1 MTRVR
6 HVLGAMT
13 GTSIDGIDLA
23 LVRIEGRGLA
33 MRATLVAHH
42 AAGLGSLADR
52 LRAAAEQRPMTAGEF
67 AALMLDFGSFHAAE
81 ARAFLEGARL
91 PRPDLVSIH
100 GQTVFHRPPAS
111 WQLVNAH
118 PVARA
123 LGCDVVFDLRGNDL
137 AHGGQGAPLTPLA
150 DWVLFRC
157 NAPRAVV
164 NLGGF
169 ANVTLLSQDAPD
181 APRVVD
187 AIRGFDVCACNQ
199 LLDAAAR
206 AVLGASFDAGGA
218 AAARGTRDPD
228 AEASLIA
235 RLTDG
240 GEARSLGTGDE
251 CLGWLH
257 DARGRLRPDDLLA
270 SAAAAIG
277 TVIGRAIRAHGAS
290 DALLAGGGTRHQPL
304 AESIARAATCPV
316 RSCGDAGIPPEA
328 REAAGWAVLG
338 ALAQDGIPVA
348 LPAVTGRPEARP
360 PTPIDGTWIHVRA
373 DHAGP

>member
-1 MTRVR
+1 
-6 HVLGAMT
+6 
-13 GTSIDGIDLA
+13 
-23 LVRIEGRGLA
+23 
-33 MRATLVAHH
+33 
-42 AAGLGSLADR
+42 
-52 LRAAAEQRPMTAGEF
+52 
-67 AALMLDFGSFHAAE
+67 
-81 ARAFLEGARL
+81 
-91 PRPDLVSIH
+91 
-100 GQTVFHRPPAS
+100 
-111 WQLVNAH
+111 VNAH

-169 ANVTLLSQDAPD
+169 ANVTLLPQDAPD

-360 PTPIDGTWIHVRA
+360 TTPIDGTWIHVRA

>member
-23 LVRIEGRGLA
+23 LARIEGTGLA

-42 AAGLGSLADR
+42 AAGLGPLAGR
-52 LRAAAEQRPMTAGEF
+52 LRAAAEQRPMAAGEF
-67 AALMLDFGSFHAAE
+67 AALMLDFGSFHAE
-81 ARAFLEGARL
+81 QARAFLDAHRL
-91 PRPDLVSIH
+91 PQPDLASIH

-118 PVARA
+118 PLARA

-150 DWVLFRC
+150 DWVLFRSD
-157 NAPRAVV
+157 APRAVV

-169 ANVTLLSQDAPD
+169 ANVTLLPADTAGG
-181 APRVVD
+181 VD

-206 AVLGASFDAGGA
+206 TVLGAPFDADGA
-218 AAARGTRDPD
+218 SAASGTPAPADERALIERLS
-228 AEASLIA
+228 AEA
-235 RLTDG
+235 G
-240 GEARSLGTGDE
+240 ARSLGTGDE
-251 CLGWLH
+251 CLGWLR
-257 DARGRLRPDDLLA
+257 DARERLAPHDVLSTAA
-270 SAAAAIG
+270 SAIG
-277 TVIGRAIRAHGAS
+277 TVIGRAVRAHGAA
-290 DALLAGGGTRHQPL
+290 DALLAGGGTRHRPL
-304 AESIARAATCPV
+304 VESIARAAQCPV
-316 RSCGDAGIPPEA
+316 RSCGDAGVAPEA

-338 ALAQDGIPVA
+338 ALAQDGVPVA
-348 LPAVTGRPEARP
+348 LADVTGRREARMP
-360 PTPIDGTWIHVRA
+360 APIDGTWIHVRP
-373 DHAGP
+373 DHARP